1 MSGKMPQTI
10 VIPNDVFFA
19 SVCESLAEGRPVTF
33 TVKGYSM
40 FPFMRNE
47 KDRVCLERYDGR
59 MLAVGEV
66 ILFRYHGKHI
76 LHRIYSA
83 EMSPGGRPLYRTM
96 GDGNVRGVEYARPED
111 ISGVMLK
118 RITPAGNEWYCNSA
132 SWKRASSLWMRLLPV
147 RRLLLAVLRRI
158 RR

>member
-1 MSGKMPQTI
+1 MT
-10 VIPNDVFFA
+10 
-19 SVCESLAEGRPVTF
+19 
-33 TVKGYSM
+33 YSS
-40 FPFMRNE
+40 E

-66 ILFRYHGKHI
+66 ILFIYHGKHI

-83 EMSPGGRPLYRTM
+83 EMSPDGRPLYRTM